1 MKTYLTYKNLY
12 RLYMEQLQIEK
23 VDNYDE
29 NQDLKELYQCIEDLY
44 ILQSEIYKFVH
55 QQGEQLVFIED
66 MTHNTLESTQVAV
79 HQLEEAASYQGSRI
93 WYPLLITGA
102 IAGTLTG
109 GTLGVIVGWKATTT
123 LLGLGGGVLGTYWIA
138 EKLK

>member
-1 MKTYLTYKNLY
+1 MD
-12 RLYMEQLQIEK
+12 QLQIEK
-23 VDNYDE
+23 IEKIGDYDD

-44 ILQSEIYKFVH
+44 ELQNEIYKFVH
-55 QQGEQLVFIED
+55 QQGEKLVFIED
-66 MTHNTLESTQVAV
+66 MTYNTMESTQVAV

-93 WYPLLITGA
+93 WIPLVITGA

-123 LLGLGGGVLGTYWIA
+123 LLGLSGGVLGTYWIA